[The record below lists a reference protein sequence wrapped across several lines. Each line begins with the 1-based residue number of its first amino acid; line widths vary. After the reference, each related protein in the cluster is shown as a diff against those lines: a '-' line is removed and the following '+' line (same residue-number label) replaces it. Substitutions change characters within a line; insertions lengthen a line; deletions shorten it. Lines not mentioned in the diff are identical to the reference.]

1 MSDSTAI
8 LPAKQV
14 AALTSTEA
22 KDLRKLESV
31 IERGQK
37 TFIEVGKALME
48 INQRKLY
55 RDTHSTFPDYC
66 REKWGFAKSRAYQL
80 IESAKVVGNVHSC
93 GQIEPP
99 ANEAQ
104 ARPLAQLP
112 VAQQA
117 NAWQDVVDECKER
130 GEPVTAAAVADVV
143 EKYKAQA
150 EPYREQEQE
159 PDEEPDGDEPG
170 DEPGEVV
177 EDTESGQQH
186 QGHEPSTA
194 GVQTATAPD
203 FAVLWSQFWQQIES
217 MTTRAAEERLAL
229 CLEDTYDGDS
239 ATLDFIQGQGRS
251 GNRICWQPK
260 SAIVYDGATEIPNV
274 TTFEQ
279 ALALAR
285 DICNRP
291 KPPRK
296 RKAKAKPA
304 APATEEV
311 QP

>member
-8 LPAKQV
+8 LPSKQV

-150 EPYREQEQE
+150 EPYREIE
-159 PDEEPDGDEPG
+159 PDDDEPDDDGDEPDAVKSRPEQNNAAFFIRQTLADG
-170 DEPGEVV
+170 LPYSAKKLQSELDVPTWKSAAYINEVPSS
-177 EDTESGQQH
+177 TERNRRLKLL
-186 QGHEPSTA
+186 
-194 GVQTATAPD
+194 D
-203 FAVLWSQFWQQIES
+203 
-217 MTTRAAEERLAL
+217 RAAKESTDETPFCATLAGLLSEGERIIKTTLHAMVWL
-229 CLEDTYDGDS
+229 GLVSMDGDGEHT
-239 ATLDFIQGQGRS
+239 AYRLTD
-251 GNRICWQPK
+251 
-260 SAIVYDGATEIPNV
+260 
-274 TTFEQ
+274 
-279 ALALAR
+279 
-285 DICNRP
+285 
-291 KPPRK
+291 
-296 RKAKAKPA
+296 PA
-304 APATEEV
+304 EPASEEV